1 MRIELFTLK
10 NFKYKLR
17 QKRGG
22 TQNYAWYIMSV
33 QYIKVV
39 IIKPQMST
47 CSFSCGLL
55 CLPCLFSICSLKWWT
70 CLETQ
75 ALLLPNNSATHSIGL
90 DLFYQNSEAFCI
102 YMSHLLSC
110 VGEKCAVGPWV
121 GKGHQECTKGG
132 GIQGIDIWRTGRG
145 EGAVL
150 SHKEEDIVEIKTD
163 LFTSSSFKG
172 SVGMFLCKMG
182 VT

>member
-1 MRIELFTLK
+1 MYYKYLWLFLQSTVTLDSKWCRFKSRLNLSEPQSPLCKMRIELFTLK

-17 QKRGG
+17 QRRGG

-75 ALLLPNNSATHSIGL
+75 ALLLPNNPTTHSTGL
-90 DLFYQNSEAFCI
+90 DLFYQNSEAFCM

-110 VGEKCAVGPWV
+110 VG
-121 GKGHQECTKGG
+121 
-132 GIQGIDIWRTGRG
+132 
-145 EGAVL
+145 
-150 SHKEEDIVEIKTD
+150 
-163 LFTSSSFKG
+163 
-172 SVGMFLCKMG
+172 
-182 VT
+182 